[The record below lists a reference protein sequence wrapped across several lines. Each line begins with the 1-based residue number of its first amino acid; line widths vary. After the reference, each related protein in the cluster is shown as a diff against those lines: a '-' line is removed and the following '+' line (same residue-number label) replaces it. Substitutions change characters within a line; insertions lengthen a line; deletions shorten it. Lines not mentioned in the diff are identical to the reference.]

1 MPTEPKISLR
11 SIKLKDCRPVL
22 RIRDV
27 SPGSG
32 MFIRDPGCLSGIQDQ
47 NYSGSRIR
55 IRLKEFKY
63 FLTQNCFLSKL
74 SETWSGMFIP
84 DPDLDFLPIFLSRI
98 QGFGTGSR
106 IRILNNASDT
116 VIKAAATNVRVEVQ
130 NRTEDP
136 RGSGLAKKTDL
147 YLNVLVN
154 SDERLLQG
162 IKGGGVEHFLLDL
175 RAVEENINS
184 LYCSQFAWSKQKENR
199 MFLKLSTKKPGTVP
213 SPGFRIRID
222 LMRIRIRIRIQ
233 HFF

>member
-1 MPTEPKISLR
+1 
-11 SIKLKDCRPVL
+11 
-22 RIRDV
+22 
-27 SPGSG
+27 
-32 MFIRDPGCLSGIQDQ
+32 
-47 NYSGSRIR
+47 
-55 IRLKEFKY
+55 
-63 FLTQNCFLSKL
+63 
-74 SETWSGMFIP
+74 MFIP

-184 LYCSQFAWSKQKENR
+184 LYCSQFA
-199 MFLKLSTKKPGTVP
+199 
-213 SPGFRIRID
+213 
-222 LMRIRIRIRIQ
+222 
-233 HFF
+233 